1 MEELFQDLRL
11 LPGDAAIEFNDT
23 QKINYMLGALRH
35 EKEWDGVSSY
45 ITSRQIQGDFT
56 FLSACNELRVRCE
69 AARVHSLLDRPV
81 TNTKVRG
88 YVAQVADPP
97 LSDASLSVED
107 YASKMFALVSTMAMK
122 HNSDNPGDTTP
133 SPGKKKPRKPRPSFP
148 CLAQG
153 CTETTPFPLCGT
165 HYHALISGKHAT
177 VDLINQYG
185 SASYNSATQL
195 VVYPSKVPASR
206 MPSNVRKVN
215 AAAAVVPGTQ

>member
-1 MEELFQDLRL
+1 
-11 LPGDAAIEFNDT
+11 
-23 QKINYMLGALRH
+23 
-35 EKEWDGVSSY
+35 
-45 ITSRQIQGDFT
+45 
-56 FLSACNELRVRCE
+56 LRVRCE

-81 TNTKVRG
+81 TSTKVRG
-88 YVAQVADPP
+88 YAAQVADPQ

-107 YASKMFALVSTMAMK
+107 YANKMFALVSTMAMK
-122 HNSDNPGDTTP
+122 HNSDNPGDTTI
-133 SPGKKKPRKPRPSFP
+133 SPGRRKTRKPRPSFP

-185 SASYNSATQL
+185 SASYNSGTQL

-215 AAAAVVPGTQ
+215 AAAAIVPGTQ